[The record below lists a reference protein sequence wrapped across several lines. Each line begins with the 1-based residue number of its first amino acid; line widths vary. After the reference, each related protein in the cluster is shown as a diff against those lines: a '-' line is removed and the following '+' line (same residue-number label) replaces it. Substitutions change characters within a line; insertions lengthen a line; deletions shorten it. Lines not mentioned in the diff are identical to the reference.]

1 MQLLLRLVALG
12 VVSCLLQVP
21 ATAQTPGPPEWQD
34 GAPSVYS
41 AGAHKEVAAPTVA
54 ALREPPVVARK
65 LETGVVPSAHEVAS
79 PIDEPPGRRLALPS
93 MPIRPAGETTAGH
106 SDSGA
111 RRLMDFGIP
120 TQSIYTI
127 VTALTIVIGSFLLF
141 AWVLRRGGRRG
152 ANGRGMLP
160 AEAVS
165 VLGKVRLTG
174 RQAAELLRVGN
185 KLVLVALTTSGA
197 EALTEVTDPA
207 EVDRLVGL
215 CQQHDRHSTTHAFE
229 QVFQNLS
236 REVSGGGFLGA
247 ETLPTTLSPIAAAYR
262 SQRGNSR
269 A

>member
-12 VVSCLLQVP
+12 VLSCFLQVP
-21 ATAQTPGPPEWQD
+21 ATAQTPGPPEWHD

-41 AGAHKEVAAPTVA
+41 TGAQKEVAAPSFA
-54 ALREPPVVARK
+54 ALRETPVVARK
-65 LETGVVPSAHEVAS
+65 LDTAVVPSAHEVAS

-127 VTALTIVIGSFLLF
+127 VTALTVVIGSFLLF
-141 AWVLRRGGRRG
+141 AWVLRRGARG
-152 ANGRGMLP
+152 GPNGRGMLP

-185 KLVLVALTTSGA
+185 KLVLVALTPSGA

-215 CQQHDRHSTTHAFE
+215 CQQHDRHSTSHAFE

-236 REVSGGGFLGA
+236 REAGGGGFLGA

-262 SQRGNSR
+262 SQRGNAR

>member
-1 MQLLLRLVALG
+1 MLRVLKVVALSA
-12 VVSCLLQVP
+12 VVCLIHRS
-21 ATAQTPGPPEWQD
+21 AIAQTPGPPDWHD
-34 GAPSVYS
+34 GSPSVYS
-41 AGAHKEVAAPTVA
+41 AGPQKETQAHTSDVLDQTQVP
-54 ALREPPVVARK
+54 ARK
-65 LETGVVPSAHEVAS
+65 VDAAVVPSVHEELIRS
-79 PIDEPPGRRLALPS
+79 EEPAGRRLAP
-93 MPIRPAGETTAGH
+93 PTGPVRPTGESTALHGEA
-106 SDSGA
+106 GA

-141 AWVLRRGGRRG
+141 AWALRRGGRGG
-152 ANGRGMLP
+152 ARGRGILP

-185 KLVLVALTTSGA
+185 KLVLVAVTPGGA

-215 CQQHDRHSTTHAFE
+215 CQQHDRHSTTQAFE
-229 QVFQNLS
+229 QVFQNLT
-236 REVSGGGFLGA
+236 REPGGGGFLGA
-247 ETLPTTLSPIAAAYR
+247 DSLPTSLSPVAAAYR
-262 SQRGNSR
+262 SQRGTGR